1 MISLKYNH
9 MIKFIKITAYIFF
22 ITLLLSEIVVRNAMN
37 WIPQDL
43 ITYLSPKAALKV
55 YQERG
60 LIQDEDSY
68 IYHYRPFQKMNYFSF
83 LKIDENGYRNS
94 VERQTKVDTVLL
106 GDSLIFAK
114 RSKVDL
120 GDLFREKNRS
130 VLNLSISGYAP
141 QHYRDTYKKY
151 VIDKKIQH
159 KNVIVSIFVGN
170 DFSDSERYPWD
181 LSPTIGEG
189 NPNYPWIINLIIGA
203 SNRFEAVKNYNIDII
218 ESKHRVSLPYKEI
231 GIRYLWWTP
240 TPTDDQWNKV
250 DESLREILKMAKK
263 SSAKVS
269 FVIIPS
275 PSSVYGVKL
284 HSDFSAYVDNHNKI
298 VKEFR
303 KRFKNINIID
313 INKEIST
320 EIEKEFLYVEESDA
334 HFNTHGTKV
343 FFNIILEKL
352 DLQDI

>member
-1 MISLKYNH
+1 
-9 MIKFIKITAYIFF
+9 MIKVIKTISYIFL
-22 ITLLLSEIVVRNAMN
+22 ITLVLSEIVVHNAIN
-37 WIPQDL
+37 WIPKDL
-43 ITYLSPKAALKV
+43 IPGLSPQAALQVDK
-55 YQERG
+55 ERG
-60 LIQDEDSY
+60 QIQVEGSH
-68 IYHYRPFQKMNYFSF
+68 IFHFQPFQKMNWYPHV
-83 LKIDENGYRNS
+83 KIDENGYRNS
-94 VERQTKVDTVLL
+94 VDRQTKVDTVLL

-114 RSKVDL
+114 KSKVDL

-130 VLNLSISGYAP
+130 VLNLSMNGYAP
-141 QHYRDTYKKY
+141 QHYRDAYKKY

>member
-1 MISLKYNH
+1 
-9 MIKFIKITAYIFF
+9 MIKFIKITSYIFF
-22 ITLLLSEIVVRNAMN
+22 ITLLLSEIVVRNAIN
-37 WIPQDL
+37 WIPADL
-43 ITYLSPKAALKV
+43 IPYLSPQAALQVDK
-55 YQERG
+55 ERG
-60 LIQDEDSY
+60 QIQDEGSS
-68 IYHYRPFQKMNYFSF
+68 IYHYQPFQKMNWYPH

-94 VERQTKVDTVLL
+94 VNRQAKVDTVLL
-106 GDSLIFAK
+106 GDSLIIAR

-130 VLNLSISGYAP
+130 VLNLSMGGYAP
-141 QHYRDTYKKY
+141 QHYLDTYKKY

-170 DFSDSERYPWD
+170 DFSDSDRYPWD
-181 LSPTIGEG
+181 LSPTIGKG
-189 NPNYPWIINLIIGA
+189 NPNYPWIINLISGVTDLFGVIG
-203 SNRFEAVKNYNIDII
+203 NYNIGII
-218 ESKHRVSLPYKEI
+218 ESKHRISLPYKEI

-240 TPTDDQWNKV
+240 IPSDNQWNKV
-250 DESLREILKMAKK
+250 EESFGEILKMAKGAN
-263 SSAKVS
+263 AKVS

-284 HSDFSAYVDNHNKI
+284 HPDFSVYVDNHNKI

-313 INKEIST
+313 INKELAS
-320 EIEKEFLYVEESDA
+320 EIEKEFLYVAESDA
-334 HFNTHGTKV
+334 HFNTHGTKT

-352 DLQDI
+352 DLQDF